1 MATQTITAV
10 LLFPKVSSAS
20 IFIASTSLSLLTKF
34 AIRFARSIRRTD
46 PRKTDGNK

>member
-20 IFIASTSLSLLTKF
+20 IFIASASLSLLAKF
-34 AIRFARSIRRTD
+34 AIRFVQSIRRTD
-46 PRKTDGNK
+46 PRETDGSK